1 MVQERQ
7 YSTYTLVLLDDPEFL
22 KFDVEVQKCNIP
34 AFGVTKI
41 KETDV
46 CIAVMHRKS
55 GKISRFQ
62 IKYATVTEVSLDL
75 MELE

>member
-46 CIAVMHRKS
+46 CIASMHRKS
-55 GKISRFQ
+55 GEFSRVHL
-62 IKYATVTEVSLDL
+62 KHKDVEVSLVSR
-75 MELE
+75 ELI